1 MMTSLKVWFLGVS
14 LAVTLPAFGQTTAP
28 KKSLQDCVD
37 IAWKNNL
44 QVKQSEVQVEVNRNT
59 FEQSKYTRL
68 PTLNSAITQGLNLGR
83 NIDPFTN
90 AYVTQTLNYNNLN
103 LTSSEIIYNGGIVTN
118 TIKQNQ
124 QLLEASKLDV
134 QATRDQVALNVVLAY
149 LQVLNNEDVLAVSRT
164 QVDITGQQVARTE
177 KLVSAGALPQ
187 ANLLDL
193 QAQYAND
200 ELSVVTA
207 ENNLVISKLQLL
219 QLMNDPE
226 IQEITLDRMSVNT
239 PDDTY
244 NTPIQQIYASALK
257 TQAAVQAADLRTLS
271 ARTGVAIARGSYF
284 PSLAFNVSLG
294 SNYSSAARRS
304 LAGNPTTITN
314 TAYVDFQGQQVP
326 VTFTT
331 TQPGYTT
338 QNIPWSEQLTNN
350 LNGGVGLSLRIPIF
364 NAFQVRYRTANASL
378 SVQNQQYQADNVRL
392 QLRQNIEQAYV
403 NMTAAA
409 KRYGSLTRQVE
420 ALALA
425 FKASESRFNAGAI
438 NSVDYNLAKSNLDRS
453 RINQI
458 QAKYD
463 YVLRIKVLDYYQNK
477 PLSF

>member
-1 MMTSLKVWFLGVS
+1 MMGKAWLLGVS
-14 LAVTLPAFGQTTAP
+14 LLLAYPVWGQTNTAP
-28 KKSLQDCVD
+28 KRSLQECVD

-44 QVKQSEVQVEVNRNT
+44 DVKQSEVQVAVNRNT
-59 FEQSKYTRL
+59 LDQSKFSRL

-90 AYVTQTLNYNNLN
+90 SYVTQTLNYNNAN
-103 LTSSEIIYNGGIVTN
+103 LTSTAIIYNGGIVNN

-124 QLLEASKLDV
+124 LNTQASEFDV

-149 LQVLNNEDVLAVSRT
+149 LQVLNNEDILAVSRT
-164 QVDITGQQVARTE
+164 QVDITQQQVTRTE
-177 KLVSAGALPQ
+177 KLVNAGALPQ

-193 QAQYAND
+193 QAQFAND

-207 ENNLVISKLQLL
+207 ENNLAISRVQLL
-219 QLMNDPE
+219 QLMNEPE
-226 IQEITLDRMSVNT
+226 IRELVLDRMSINT

-244 NTPIQQIYASALK
+244 QTPIQDIYA
-257 TQAAVQAADLRTLS
+257 TAVQTQSAVKAADLRTLS
-271 ARTGVAIARGSYF
+271 ARKGVDIARGGYF
-284 PSLAFNVSLG
+284 PSLGFNLSVG

-304 LAGNPTTITN
+304 LAGTPTTVTN
-314 TAYVDFQGQQVP
+314 TAFVEFQGQQVP
-326 VTFTT
+326 ITFTT
-331 TQPGYTT
+331 TQPGFLT
-338 QNIPWSEQLTNN
+338 QNIPWTEQLTNN
-350 LNGGVGLSLRIPIF
+350 VNGGIGLSLRVPIF
-364 NAFQVRYRTANASL
+364 NAYQVRYRTSTASL
-378 SVQNQQYQADNVRL
+378 NVKSQEYQAASVRL

-403 NMTAAA
+403 NMTSAA
-409 KRYGSLTRQVE
+409 KRYASLTRQVE
-420 ALALA
+420 SLELA
-425 FKASESRFNAGAI
+425 FKAAESRFNAGAI